1 MDYSVK
7 IVLPRQDRN
16 EYITHIH
23 LKGLS
28 EEFSLEAIKDMA
40 LCETRRRPWLRLS
53 DIEKTKIQ
61 AIEVK
66 TL

>member
-1 MDYSVK
+1 MDYSIK
-7 IVLPRQDRN
+7 IILPKQDRS

-23 LKGLS
+23 LKGIS
-28 EEFSLEAIKDMA
+28 REFSLEAIKTMA
-40 LCETRRRPWLRLS
+40 IDETKRRPWLRLS